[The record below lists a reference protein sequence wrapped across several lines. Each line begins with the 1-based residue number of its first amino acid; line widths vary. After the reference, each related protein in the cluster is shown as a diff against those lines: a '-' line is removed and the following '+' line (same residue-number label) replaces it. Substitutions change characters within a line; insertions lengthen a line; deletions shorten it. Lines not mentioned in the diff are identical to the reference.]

1 MLSFQSRKSDLFF
14 SLWNFCGTIFSDF
27 FVLGALGDHFS
38 LRDKRGMP
46 VSEMRERKRCSSE
59 IARERS
65 LWAFVG
71 GRQGV
76 WRGGRKIKH
85 LTNRQQHADIDAL
98 TECGKNN
105 KLSYSLAQKWSHDQ
119 SSGFYFFFGGE
130 RVFSIRGFKK
140 STLKVAFVLGSTII
154 SQWAI
159 LQTLFKTKPEIRN
172 SRKKKKL
179 GTVRALISGDATA
192 CCISLPPDTAK
203 GKEGWRKFLNS
214 RREIFSTC
222 RQVVRDQRFKKEG
235 KKVFLFTKASHF
247 LLTAAK
253 SFYTIQT

>member
-105 KLSYSLAQKWSHDQ
+105 KLSYSLAQK
-119 SSGFYFFFGGE
+119 
-130 RVFSIRGFKK
+130 
-140 STLKVAFVLGSTII
+140 
-154 SQWAI
+154 
-159 LQTLFKTKPEIRN
+159 
-172 SRKKKKL
+172 
-179 GTVRALISGDATA
+179 
-192 CCISLPPDTAK
+192 
-203 GKEGWRKFLNS
+203 
-214 RREIFSTC
+214 
-222 RQVVRDQRFKKEG
+222 
-235 KKVFLFTKASHF
+235 
-247 LLTAAK
+247 
-253 SFYTIQT
+253 